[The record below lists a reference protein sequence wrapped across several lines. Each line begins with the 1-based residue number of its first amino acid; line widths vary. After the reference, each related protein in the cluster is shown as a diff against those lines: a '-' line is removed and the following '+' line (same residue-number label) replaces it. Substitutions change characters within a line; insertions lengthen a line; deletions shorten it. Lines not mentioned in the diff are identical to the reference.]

1 MTDTVTQEQASAHFH
16 EVMVASGV
24 LTPKTGMLAAAK
36 TAVTGKTEF
45 DVHPEKV
52 DAALVRK
59 LDADKVLGTR
69 EGRDAMGQD
78 SLVLWSPS
86 DIRDVAAAM
95 GKHGVAQATAK
106 TDVAQESHS
115 AGHAASSV
123 MDSLKAAM
131 SGADVNT
138 VLGAAAGMKNGKV
151 VAGDSYQN
159 GEIPTCQQLANGH
172 ASAQQEAKGTCRSG

>member
-1 MTDTVTQEQASAHFH
+1 MTDSITAQQASARFH
-16 EVMVASGV
+16 EVMLESGV
-24 LTPKTGMLAAAK
+24 LTPKQGMLAAAK
-36 TAVTGKTEF
+36 SAVTHRTEYE
-45 DVHPEKV
+45 VHPEKV
-52 DAALVRK
+52 DGALVKK

-86 DIRDVAAAM
+86 DIREIAAATA
-95 GKHGVAQATAK
+95 KHGVTVGQETAQAK
-106 TDVAQESHS
+106 QESPHPTQV
-115 AGHAASSV
+115 GSV
-123 MDSLKAAM
+123 MDSLKSAI
-131 SGADVNT
+131 SGADLTT